1 MLLYY
6 ITDRTQFP
14 GSEPARRDRLL
25 GKIAEAARR
34 GIDFIQLR
42 EKDLSARDLEKV
54 TLEAVRVVHENSPA
68 GNREARTRLLIN
80 SRMDIAVSCG
90 ADGVHLRAGDLSPRD
105 VREGW
110 FRSTSNGEA
119 CLTQP
124 PTVAASCHT
133 LTEILQAR
141 EQAADL
147 AVFGPIFEKPG
158 VPKSRPLGLAL
169 LQQACTRGFPV
180 LALGGVDLD
189 NARLCVSAGAAGIAA
204 IRLFQENDI
213 AEVVRQ
219 LAV

>member
-6 ITDRTQFP
+6 ITDRAQFP

-25 GKIAEAARR
+25 EKIAEAARR

-54 TLEAVRVVHENSPA
+54 TLEAVRVIQENSPA
-68 GNREARTRLLIN
+68 GKLEARTRLLIN

-90 ADGVHLRAGDLSPRD
+90 ADGVHLRTGDLSPRD

-110 FRSTSNGEA
+110 LRSTSNGKA
-119 CLTQP
+119 SQTRP

-133 LTEILQAR
+133 LTEILQAK

-147 AVFGPIFEKPG
+147 AVFGPIFDKPG

-169 LQQACTRGFPV
+169 LQQACVWEFPV
-180 LALGGVDLD
+180 LALGGIDLD

>member
-6 ITDRTQFP
+6 ITDRAQFP
-14 GSEPARRDRLL
+14 GSEAARRDRLL
-25 GKIAEAARR
+25 EKIAEAARR
-34 GIDFIQLR
+34 GVDFIQLR
-42 EKDLSARDLEKV
+42 EKDLSARDLEKI

-68 GNREARTRLLIN
+68 AKGGARTRLLIN

-90 ADGVHLRAGDLSPRD
+90 ADGVHLRTCDLSPRE

-110 FRSTSNGEA
+110 LRSLRNGKA

-133 LTEILQAR
+133 LTEISQAR

-158 VPKSRPLGLAL
+158 VPKRGPLGLAL
-169 LQQACTRGFPV
+169 LEQACAGKFPV

-189 NARLCVSAGAAGIAA
+189 NARWCVSAGAAGIAA

-219 LAV
+219 LAG

>member
-1 MLLYY
+1 
-6 ITDRTQFP
+6 
-14 GSEPARRDRLL
+14 
-25 GKIAEAARR
+25 
-34 GIDFIQLR
+34 
-42 EKDLSARDLEKV
+42 LENI
-54 TLEAVRVVHENSPA
+54 TLEAVRLVGEHSLA
-68 GNREARTRLLIN
+68 GNGPVRTRLLIN

-90 ADGVHLRAGDLSPRD
+90 ADGVHLRACDLSPRE

-110 FRSTSNGEA
+110 LPSLPNGKI
-119 CLTQP
+119 CRIQR

-158 VPKSRPLGLAL
+158 VPKTGPLGLAL
-169 LQQACTRGFPV
+169 LQQACAWEFPV

-189 NARLCVSAGAAGIAA
+189 NARLCVRAGAAGIAA
-204 IRLFQENDI
+204 IRLFQQNDI

-219 LAV
+219 LAG

>member
-14 GSEPARRDRLL
+14 GSESARRDRLL
-25 GKIAEAARR
+25 EKISEAARQ

-42 EKDLSARDLEKV
+42 EKDLPARDLEKV

-68 GNREARTRLLIN
+68 RNREVRTRLLIN

-90 ADGVHLRAGDLSPRD
+90 ADGVHLRTCDLSPRD

-110 FRSTSNGEA
+110 LRSPSNGKA
-119 CLTQP
+119 SRTQP

-133 LTEILQAR
+133 LTEIWQAR

-158 VPKSRPLGLAL
+158 DPKSRPLGLAL
-169 LQQACTRGFPV
+169 LQQACAWEFPV

-219 LAV
+219 LTV

>member
-14 GSEPARRDRLL
+14 GSETARRDRLL

-42 EKDLSARDLEKV
+42 EKDLCARDLEKL

-158 VPKSRPLGLAL
+158 VPNSRPLGLAL
-169 LQQACTRGFPV
+169 LQQACAWEFPV

-189 NARLCVSAGAAGIAA
+189 NARLCVGAGAAGIAA